1 MIRGACIAVFVAL
14 LAGAASAQQ
23 VYRWTDERGRVHI
36 TDTPPPPGAKAVQKS
51 RTPAASAGEASEP
64 YALQM
69 ARRNAPVTLYSQPDC
84 DACDRARKLLNARG
98 VPFKELSVLTEK
110 QIEEMK
116 QAGGG
121 NTVPVL
127 IVGAAVQQGYEEGV
141 YHSMLDAAGYPKT
154 GVLPPR
160 AQAEP
165 KPPAPAPAAAQPEKE
180 KPAAEAEE
188 AAPSG
193 PYAPGAGRQRQ
204 KK

>member
-1 MIRGACIAVFVAL
+1 MVRVSIAL
-14 LAGAASAQQ
+14 LLGVLAAGAALGQQ

-51 RTPAASAGEASEP
+51 RAPAAAAGEASEP

-98 VPFKELSVLTEK
+98 VPFKEVSVLTEK

-127 IVGAAVQQGYEEGV
+127 IVGANVQQGYEEGT
-141 YHSMLDAAGYPKT
+141 YHAMLDSAGYPKT

-165 KPPAPAPAAAQPEKE
+165 KPPAPAPAAAPAAEKE

-188 AAPSG
+188 SASG
-193 PYAPGAGRQRQ
+193 PYSPGAARQRQ

>member
-1 MIRGACIAVFVAL
+1 MIAAL
-14 LAGAASAQQ
+14 GVLTNAAWAQQ
-23 VYRWTDERGRVHI
+23 LYRWTDEKGRVHI
-36 TDTPPPPGAKAVQKS
+36 TDTPPPPGAKGVQKS
-51 RTPAASAGEASEP
+51 RAPSGTPGEAGES
-64 YALQM
+64 YALQT
-69 ARRNAPVTLYSQPDC
+69 ARKNAPVTLYSQPDC

-98 VPFKELSVLTEK
+98 VPFKEVSVLTEK
-110 QIEEMK
+110 HVEEMK

-127 IVGAAVQQGYEEGV
+127 LVGASVQQGYEEST

-165 KPPAPAPAAAQPEKE
+165 KPPAAAEAPKD
-180 KPAAEAEE
+180 KPAAEPEP
-188 AAPSG
+188 APSG

>member
-1 MIRGACIAVFVAL
+1 MLVAVVL
-14 LAGAASAQQ
+14 LASASWAQQ
-23 VYRWTDERGRVHI
+23 LYRWTDEKGRVHI
-36 TDTPPPPGAKAVQKS
+36 TDTPPPPGAKSVQKS
-51 RTPAASAGEASEP
+51 RTPSTAAGEAGEP
-64 YALQM
+64 YALQT
-69 ARRNAPVTLYSQPDC
+69 ARKNAPVTLYSQPEC

-98 VPFKELSVLTEK
+98 VPFKEVSVLTQK
-110 QIEEMK
+110 DVEEMK

-127 IVGAAVQQGYEEGV
+127 IVGAAVQQGYEETS

-165 KPPAPAPAAAQPEKE
+165 KPPAETAAQE
-180 KPAAEAEE
+180 KPAAEAES
-188 AAPSG
+188 APTG
-193 PYAPGAGRQRQ
+193 PYAPGAARQRQ